1 MLHNIVVRPIGEHQD
16 GFFLWAMIILPI
28 LSLCAY
34 VGDAFY
40 FYHVAHKTTP
50 SLYEGL
56 LSTILIL
63 FAYLQYCA
71 PIKSRALRL
80 AYHILLYIL
89 IEVGHIGYILTYS
102 YKKNLFSV
110 IIFVGWMLCD
120 TVFTAAL
127 IYCRVY
133 RGCDRGRGRRYKRKL
148 DVHIDAE
155 NKDIFHF
162 ISRLDVI
169 LALFIPI
176 FLNADFSTTT
186 RDNIA
191 FFLLFDFFSEKY
203 EHFNRAWIKACLY
216 LFAAVTT
223 VSIACEWLYFGFHTN
238 IFHQI
243 TDISELVAACF
254 CYTLIIMQFF
264 PYHFKPRR
272 VQKIAHQVQDAVAV
286 IQLDSRA

>member
-1 MLHNIVVRPIGEHQD
+1 MVKNDIERSEGENQD
-16 GFFLWAMIILPI
+16 KFFLWAMVILPI
-28 LSLCAY
+28 LSMCAY
-34 VGDAFY
+34 VADAFY
-40 FYHVAHKTTP
+40 FYHVAHETTP

-71 PIKSRALRL
+71 PIKSRGLRL
-80 AYHILLYIL
+80 AYYILLYIL
-89 IEVGHIGYILTYS
+89 IEVGHIGYLLSYT

-110 IIFVGWMLCD
+110 MIFIGWMLCD
-120 TVFTAAL
+120 TCFTAAL

-133 RGCDRGRGRRYKRKL
+133 RGCERKCESKL
-148 DVHIDAE
+148 DVHIEVE
-155 NKDIFHF
+155 NKHIFHF

-169 LALFIPI
+169 LALFIPV
-176 FLNADFSTTT
+176 FLNEDFSTTT

-203 EHFNRAWIKACLY
+203 EHFSSIWIKACLY

-223 VSIACEWLYFGFHTN
+223 VSIACEWLYFGFHTD

-243 TDISELVAACF
+243 TDVAELVGACL
-254 CYTLIIMQFF
+254 CNSLIIMQFF
-264 PYHFKPRR
+264 PYHFKPRHLQEMVHR
-272 VQKIAHQVQDAVAV
+272 LQVVV
-286 IQLDSRA
+286 VGT

>member
-1 MLHNIVVRPIGEHQD
+1 MLHHIAVRPIGENQD

-40 FYHVAHKTTP
+40 FYHVAHHTTP

-71 PIKSRALRL
+71 PIKSRALLL

-102 YKKNLFSV
+102 YKKNLFSI

-120 TVFTAAL
+120 TFFTAAL

-133 RGCDRGRGRRYKRKL
+133 RGYERGRGHKPRL
-148 DVHIDAE
+148 NVHIDAE

-203 EHFNRAWIKACLY
+203 EHFHRAWIKACLY

-223 VSIACEWLYFGFHTN
+223 VSIACEWLYFGFHTD

-264 PYHFKPRR
+264 PYHFKSSYSEGRK
-272 VQKIAHQVQDAVAV
+272 QQLQGAAADT
-286 IQLDSRA
+286 QLDARV

>member
-1 MLHNIVVRPIGEHQD
+1 MTHHIVERPIGGNQD
-16 GFFLWAMIILPI
+16 GFFLWAMVILPI

-40 FYHVAHKTTP
+40 FYHEALEQTP

-71 PIKSRALRL
+71 PIKSRELRL

-89 IEVGHIGYILTYS
+89 IETGHVGYIFAYS
-102 YKKNLFSV
+102 CTKDLFSV

-120 TVFTAAL
+120 TFFTAGL
-127 IYCRVY
+127 IYCRIY
-133 RGCDRGRGRRYKRKL
+133 RQL
-148 DVHIDAE
+148 HFHIEVE
-155 NKDIFHF
+155 NKHIFHF

-169 LALFIPI
+169 LALFIPV
-176 FLNADFSTTT
+176 FLNKDLSTTT
-186 RDNIA
+186 RDSIA

-203 EHFNRAWIKACLY
+203 EHFSSIWIKACLY

-223 VSIACEWLYFGFHTN
+223 ISIACEWLYFRFDEDVFN
-238 IFHQI
+238 SI
-243 TDISELVAACF
+243 TDIAELVAGCL
-254 CYTLIIMQFF
+254 CNSLIIMQFF
-264 PYHFKPRR
+264 PYHFKPRHL
-272 VQKIAHQVQDAVAV
+272 QEMAHQSQVAV
-286 IQLDSRA
+286 VGT